1 MDELFNNPELPEL
14 PEKAM
19 RHSTAS
25 RHMQEDEYPGTRN
38 ARCQFSF
45 IAVAQTWTWE
55 NSEADD
61 ST

>member
-1 MDELFNNPELPEL
+1 MDELFDDPEFPEL

-25 RHMQEDEYPGTRN
+25 RYTQDDEYPGAWN
-38 ARCQFSF
+38 ARSQFSF